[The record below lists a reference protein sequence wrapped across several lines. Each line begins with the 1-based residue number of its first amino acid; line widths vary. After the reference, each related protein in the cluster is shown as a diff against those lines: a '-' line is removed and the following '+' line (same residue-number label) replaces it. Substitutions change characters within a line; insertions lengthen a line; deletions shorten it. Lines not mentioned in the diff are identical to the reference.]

1 MALSGRICLVTG
13 ASKGIGRGIALQL
26 GSAGATVYITG
37 RSVDKLKEC
46 ADEIQKRGGK
56 AIPVAVDHSNDSDV
70 EKLFERIKNE
80 NNGRLDVLV
89 NNAYAGV
96 DMITRNSGK
105 DFFIE
110 DPAKQWDCINGV
122 GLRNHFLCTV
132 FSSRL
137 MMPRKDGLIVN
148 VSSAGG
154 IKYLHNVCYG
164 VGKAAV
170 DRMAADCGFELKDH
184 NVTMVSL
191 WPGPVKTEF
200 IQENVIGKDHGAHNE
215 NKMKSVFETM
225 GETIEFSGKA
235 IAALAADPNKIQK
248 TGKIVFTNALALEYG
263 FRDEGGILP
272 IDFRSINFL
281 LA

>member
-13 ASKGIGRGIALQL
+13 ASKSIGRGIALQL

-46 ADEIQKRGGK
+46 ADEIQKRGGKVQSKNIFHFIDANFKILFFK

-105 DFFIE
+105 DFFVE

-132 FSSRL
+132 FASRY
-137 MMPRKDGLIVN
+137 I
-148 VSSAGG
+148 ST
-154 IKYLHNVCYG
+154 
-164 VGKAAV
+164 
-170 DRMAADCGFELKDH
+170 FLK
-184 NVTMVSL
+184 
-191 WPGPVKTEF
+191 
-200 IQENVIGKDHGAHNE
+200 
-215 NKMKSVFETM
+215 
-225 GETIEFSGKA
+225 
-235 IAALAADPNKIQK
+235 
-248 TGKIVFTNALALEYG
+248 
-263 FRDEGGILP
+263 
-272 IDFRSINFL
+272 
-281 LA
+281 